1 MLEVVWVNDQCDHT
15 WVKCTKLRTQLQHH
29 IVEEIVEANTDDNI
43 QSLGA
48 DTDINRI
55 KESVKNT
62 IECSDSAHSWTQQSF
77 NTEQCKGEEYK
88 K

>member
-1 MLEVVWVNDQCDHT
+1 MTSVTTHESNVRNYELNFNT
-15 WVKCTKLRTQLQHH
+15 II

-62 IECSDSAHSWTQQSF
+62 IECSDSAHS
-77 NTEQCKGEEYK
+77 
-88 K
+88 